1 LVNPFLYAK
10 QFKRSRADL
19 EQEYLENAVRNPI
32 ENTSL
37 ELGCLLDLIWQ
48 RRARNRKASDYLLT
62 TLLLGARKSET
73 GCLVWADRIAKQDWP
88 KHSLVDLSAKVV
100 RFAKT
105 KTNTS
110 HTLPMGKFL
119 TWLMQERYRD
129 NPYEIYV
136 FPSDSKNPAT
146 KVPYYSSPREFV
158 AELVKTLSVPEK
170 EIAYQKAWATE
181 QKRLKKAKLPAGK
194 TVERNFRTVFEQQY
208 VSPSK
213 FTMHDLRRTFATAI
227 ATLESVPYA
236 ILKKLLNHSMRGD
249 ITGLY
254 IDADSPEKLRKYMQL
269 CENELLKH
277 STLIPKK

>member
-1 LVNPFLYAK
+1 
-10 QFKRSRADL
+10 
-19 EQEYLENAVRNPI
+19 
-32 ENTSL
+32 
-37 ELGCLLDLIWQ
+37 
-48 RRARNRKASDYLLT
+48 
-62 TLLLGARKSET
+62 
-73 GCLVWADRIAKQDWP
+73 
-88 KHSLVDLSAKVV
+88 
-100 RFAKT
+100 
-105 KTNTS
+105 
-110 HTLPMGKFL
+110 M
-119 TWLMQERYRD
+119 
-129 NPYEIYV
+129 
-136 FPSDSKNPAT
+136 
-146 KVPYYSSPREFV
+146 
-158 AELVKTLSVPEK
+158 KTLSVPEK